1 MRLSLWPQSLFGRL
15 IAASIVALLLA
26 QLASLVFVAR
36 ERERFILQGSVREWS
51 RRIAEV
57 TTMLQG
63 MDDTER
69 AAVVTRLSER
79 PLRFGHRGRDVLIL
93 RDGLF
98 PAPDLGFR
106 EGPGGPEDALG
117 PPFHGPG
124 SPPGGRE
131 EGRHRGAGPARGAE
145 PTASGTERAPLGPE
159 RTAPS
164 GERMTPQDSKR
175 AMRAAE
181 RGGPGAAP
189 AASADPA
196 PRDTAPGRP
205 GAQPSTSDAE
215 PASARGSGHP
225 PPGAAR
231 SGPLGPAG
239 PPGAGGM
246 GPAGLGSNGPV
257 VPFSKAG
264 DLEGT
269 FEQQLRMA
277 LGEGFEVHVAR
288 TADPAKKAISIS
300 GPLFSEPHD
309 SDSELYD
316 ATVKFP
322 DGYTALFRVTRLA
335 RGAPLP
341 RGLFMNL
348 ALLVVVMSVAL
359 FATARSITRPL
370 SELATAADNVGRHL
384 RQPKIAERGAREL
397 RNAARAFNTMQD
409 RLQRYLDSRSRVL
422 AAMSHDLKTPLTRLR
437 LQVEMLD
444 DSAAQTR
451 IGKQLDE
458 MESMVHGALA
468 LFRGLDDNE
477 AFTPL
482 DINEMLATLQSE
494 FAEMSAKVSIEG
506 RATRSILGKP
516 QALRRCLTNLIQ
528 NAVKFGSQATVLVE
542 DGSAL
547 VIRVRDDGPGIPESE
562 LERVFEPFYR
572 LESSRN
578 RDTGGSGLGLSIARD
593 VVQAHGGSLVL
604 ANLPLRGLEAV
615 VTLPRA

>member
-15 IAASIVALLLA
+15 IAASILALLLA
-26 QLASLVFVAR
+26 QLVGMMFVAR

-57 TTMLQG
+57 TAMLQG

-69 AAVVTRLSER
+69 SAAVARLSER
-79 PLRFGHRGRDVLIL
+79 PWHFGRRLRDVVIF

-98 PAPDLGFR
+98 PAPEV
-106 EGPGGPEDALG
+106 EGVGRPPAALG
-117 PPFHGPG
+117 PPLSGVDPPLRGREALRLGPEPPPQQG
-124 SPPGGRE
+124 AEPPGRVPPSSTPSPPGG
-131 EGRHRGAGPARGAE
+131 
-145 PTASGTERAPLGPE
+145 
-159 RTAPS
+159 
-164 GERMTPQDSKR
+164 
-175 AMRAAE
+175 
-181 RGGPGAAP
+181 
-189 AASADPA
+189 
-196 PRDTAPGRP
+196 
-205 GAQPSTSDAE
+205 
-215 PASARGSGHP
+215 
-225 PPGAAR
+225 PPGPPG
-231 SGPLGPAG
+231 SEELG
-239 PPGAGGM
+239 PPGAGRLGPP
-246 GPAGLGSNGPV
+246 GAGELHPAGPPSDGLV

-264 DLEGT
+264 DFEGT
-269 FEQQLRMA
+269 FEQQLRA
-277 LGEGFEVHVAR
+277 TLETGFDVHVTP

-300 GPLFSEPHD
+300 GPFFSEGRE
-309 SDSELYD
+309 SGTELYD

-348 ALLVVVMSVAL
+348 GFLVIVMSVAL

-370 SELATAADNVGRHL
+370 SELASAADSVGRNL

-444 DSAAQTR
+444 DTAAQAR

-482 DINEMLATLQSE
+482 DVNEMLATLQSE

-516 QALRRCLTNLIQ
+516 QALRRCLTNLIA

-542 DGSAL
+542 DGPAL